1 MNSNFRNGVYNYIIL
16 IVCKKLICTTQD
28 EIFVYDPRNFKN
40 IVQNIS
46 RENIHMMMVFSVVKK
61 ILEHNSM
68 MYAPGL
74 GQGLLQYNMKK

>member
-1 MNSNFRNGVYNYIIL
+1 MKFLYMIP
-16 IVCKKLICTTQD
+16 
-28 EIFVYDPRNFKN
+28 ENFKN

-74 GQGLLQYNMKK
+74 GTKGYYNII